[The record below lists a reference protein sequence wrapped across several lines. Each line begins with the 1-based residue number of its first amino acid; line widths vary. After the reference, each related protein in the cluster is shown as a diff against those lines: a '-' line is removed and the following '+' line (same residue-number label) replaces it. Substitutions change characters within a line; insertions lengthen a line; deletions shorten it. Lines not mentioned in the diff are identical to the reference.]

1 MRGHRINMEDT
12 TIFNLGECKYKSP
25 LNLNVKP
32 EKEADFGFVSESEK
46 VRFHHE
52 IDISRPSVPELLFE
66 KAGPR
71 EKIFFDPAKVRA
83 AIVTCGGLCPGLNN
97 VIRSAFLCLQHG
109 YGVKEVFGIR
119 YGYQGLNPAIG
130 EAPILLDADMVDR
143 IHQTGGT
150 ILGSSRGDQPIPLMV
165 DFLVKNNINM
175 LFTVGGDG
183 TQRGAQQ
190 IAEEVKKRGLS
201 IAVVG
206 IPKTIDNDIMY
217 VKRSFG
223 YTTAADKAH
232 DVLTCAHTEAKS
244 YPNGIG
250 LVKLMGRDSG
260 FIAAGAT
267 IASQDVN
274 FTIIPEIPLILE
286 GEKGFLETLK
296 RRILNRKHAVIAVA
310 EGAGQELL
318 SGVKV
323 KDASGNVLHSD
334 IGLFLR
340 DKIVAYFKE
349 QKIPVNMKYI
359 DPSYIIRSVEA
370 NSEDSFLCDQYARS
384 AVHAAMAGKTGM
396 IIGLWNGFIH
406 LPISLATKQRQY
418 INPDGFQWNCVIS
431 STGQPLRWG

>member
-1 MRGHRINMEDT
+1 MRGHKINMEDT
-12 TIFNLGECKYKSP
+12 TISNLGECKYKSP

-46 VRFHHE
+46 VRFLHE
-52 IDISRPSVPELLFE
+52 VDISRPPVPELLFE

-71 EKIFFDPAKVRA
+71 EKIFFDPAKIRA

-97 VIRSAFLCLQHG
+97 VIRSAFLCLQHE

-150 ILGSSRGDQPIPLMV
+150 ILGSSRGDQPIPVMV

-175 LFTVGGDG
+175 LLTVGGDG

-274 FTIIPEIPLILE
+274 FTIIPEIPLVLE

-310 EGAGQELL
+310 EGAGQALL
-318 SGVKV
+318 SGIKV

-406 LPISLATKQRQY
+406 LPIALATNQRQY
-418 INPDGFQWNCVIS
+418 INPNGFQWNCVIS